1 MAISISESSPSGTAQ
16 PFDQLKTTSVATNTL
31 IITSLPS
38 GFYHPS
44 FQTSLRAHFAS
55 YGPLAAW
62 ISLASLGRILVVYHG
77 SSSSHDGSLSARRAR
92 REMDRFV
99 IEAGGGTARLT
110 DEEPDVRRAAEEL
123 DPQTAVEREL
133 EELIKNLPK
142 TIFRI
147 YFGPSTP
154 TTPSA
159 PITIYPNPDGSQDP
173 STLSDDCKLKP
184 PVSDKNF
191 LISPP
196 GSPPVGWEQ
205 IEEDAPN
212 TASLAEDLCQRLRFL
227 SVGDDEEAENE
238 EENEEEE
245 VEGKEHEIV
254 IIAPSPS
261 SLLPTLKVQQSGPRG
276 ERPGMAIGMV
286 KATIDSMLGGQTN
299 ERITP
304 TARPALA

>member
-1 MAISISESSPSGTAQ
+1 MAISISEPSQRLTAQ
-16 PFDQLKTTSVATNTL
+16 PFNQFKTTSVATNTL

-38 GFYHPS
+38 AFYHPS

-62 ISLASLGRILVVYHG
+62 ISLASLGRILVVYHAT
-77 SSSSHDGSLSARRAR
+77 SSSDDGSISARRAR

-99 IEAGGGTARLT
+99 IEAGEGKARLA
-110 DEEPDVRRAAEEL
+110 DEEPGVGRPADEL
-123 DPQTAVEREL
+123 DPQTVAEKEL
-133 EELIKNLPK
+133 EELVRNLPK

-159 PITIYPNPDGSQDP
+159 PITIYPKPDGSQGI

-227 SVGDDEEAENE
+227 SVGENEDGEDEEESE
-238 EENEEEE
+238 DQES
-245 VEGKEHEIV
+245 KEHDIV

-261 SLLPTLKVQQSGPRG
+261 SLLPTLKVQQSGSRG

-286 KATIDSMLGGQTN
+286 KATIDSMLGGQKTD
-299 ERITP
+299 RITP